1 MNKPVSGLYAVTPEL
16 TDSIALISKVDAAL
30 RGGASVVQYRSKSI
44 ADSLRRWQ
52 AGEIVRLCR
61 NWNALFIVN
70 DSVALA
76 REVDAD
82 GVHLGKDDGGVLA
95 ARAMLGPGKL
105 IGVSCYNEI
114 GRAREAVSQGADY
127 VAFGSFF
134 PSSTKP
140 QALRAGTELL
150 QIAASE
156 IALPVVAIGG
166 ITEDNAAGLIAAG
179 ADAVAVVSAL
189 FDAIDV
195 EAQARRFARLFQMP
209 VNLVRC
215 MHEIQK

>member
-1 MNKPVSGLYAVTPEL
+1 MNKPISGLYAVTPEM

-30 RGGASVVQYRSKSI
+30 RGGARVIQYRSKAI
-44 ADSLRRWQ
+44 AESLRRTQ
-52 AGEIVRLCR
+52 AGELARLCR
-61 NWNALFIVN
+61 TWNALFIVN
-70 DSVALA
+70 DDVALA

-95 ARAMLGPGKL
+95 ARSMLGPGKL

-114 GRAREAVSQGADY
+114 RRAREAQSQGADY

-134 PSSTKP
+134 SSSTKP
-140 QALRAGTELL
+140 DAIPTGAELL
-150 QIAASE
+150 QIATLE
-156 IALPVVAIGG
+156 IRLPVVAIGG
-166 ITEDNAAGLIAAG
+166 INENNAAVLIAAG

-195 EAQARRFARLFQMP
+195 EAQARRFARLFRMS
-209 VNLVRC
+209 VNS
-215 MHEIQK
+215 

>member
-16 TDSIALISKVDAAL
+16 TDSMVLISKVDAAL
-30 RGGASVVQYRSKSI
+30 RGGAGVIQYRSKSI
-44 ADSLRRWQ
+44 ADSLRRSQ
-52 AGEIVRLCR
+52 AREIANLCR
-61 NWNALFIVN
+61 LRNALFIVN
-70 DSVALA
+70 DSVELA
-76 REVDAD
+76 CEVDAD
-82 GVHLGKDDGGVLA
+82 GVHLGRDDGGVLA
-95 ARAMLGPGKL
+95 ARMMLGPGKL

-114 GRAREAVSQGADY
+114 GRARDAVSQGADY

-134 PSSTKP
+134 SSSTKP

-150 QIAASE
+150 QAAAAE
-156 IALPVVAIGG
+156 ITLPVVAIGG
-166 ITEDNAAGLIAAG
+166 ITEDNAGGLIAAG

-209 VNLVRC
+209 VNS
-215 MHEIQK
+215 

>member
-16 TDSIALISKVDAAL
+16 TDSIVLIRKVDAAL
-30 RGGASVVQYRSKSI
+30 RGGASVIQYRSKSI
-44 ADSLRRWQ
+44 ADSLRRSQ
-52 AGEIVRLCR
+52 AGEIANLCR
-61 NWNALFIVN
+61 LRNALFIVN
-70 DSVALA
+70 DSVELA
-76 REVDAD
+76 CEVDAD
-82 GVHLGKDDGGVLA
+82 GVHLGRDDGGVLA
-95 ARAMLGPGKL
+95 ARTMLGPGKL

-134 PSSTKP
+134 ASSTKP

-150 QIAASE
+150 QVAASE

-166 ITEDNAAGLIAAG
+166 INENNAAGLIAAG
-179 ADAVAVVSAL
+179 ANAVAVVSAL

-195 EAQARRFARLFQMP
+195 EAQARSFARLFQMP
-209 VNLVRC
+209 VNP
-215 MHEIQK
+215 

>member
-1 MNKPVSGLYAVTPEL
+1 MNKPVSGLYAVTPEM

-30 RGGASVVQYRSKSI
+30 RGGARVIQYRSKAI
-44 ADSLRRWQ
+44 AESLRRTQ
-52 AGEIVRLCR
+52 AGELARLCR
-61 NWNALFIVN
+61 TWNALFIVN
-70 DSVALA
+70 DDVALA

-95 ARAMLGPGKL
+95 ARSMLGPGKL

-114 GRAREAVSQGADY
+114 GRAREAQSQGADY

-134 PSSTKP
+134 SSSTKP
-140 QALRAGTELL
+140 DAIPTGAELL
-150 QIAASE
+150 QIATLE
-156 IALPVVAIGG
+156 IRLPVVAIGG
-166 ITEDNAAGLIAAG
+166 INENNAAVLIAAG

-195 EAQARRFARLFQMP
+195 EAQARRFARLFRMS
-209 VNLVRC
+209 VNS
-215 MHEIQK
+215 

>member
-16 TDSIALISKVDAAL
+16 TDSIALIGKVDSAL
-30 RGGASVVQYRSKSI
+30 RGGARIIQYRSKLI
-44 ADSLRRWQ
+44 ADPLRRAQ
-52 AGEIVRLCR
+52 AGEIANLCR
-61 NWNALFIVN
+61 ICNALFIVN

-82 GVHLGKDDGGVLA
+82 GVHLGKDDSSVLA
-95 ARAMLGPGKL
+95 ARTVLGPGKL
-105 IGVSCYNEI
+105 IGVSCYNDI
-114 GRAREAVSQGADY
+114 GRARTAQAQGADY

-134 PSSTKP
+134 SSSTKP
-140 QALRAGTELL
+140 QALRAATELL

-195 EAQARRFARLFQMP
+195 EAQARRFTRLFQLP
-209 VNLVRC
+209 VNS
-215 MHEIQK
+215 

>member
-16 TDSIALISKVDAAL
+16 TDSIALVSKVDAAL
-30 RGGASVVQYRSKSI
+30 RGGARVIQYRSKSI
-44 ADSLRRWQ
+44 PDSLRRSQ
-52 AGEIVRLCR
+52 AGEIARLCR
-61 NWNALFIVN
+61 IWNALFIVN
-70 DSVALA
+70 DSVELA

-82 GVHLGKDDGGVLA
+82 GVHLGKDDGDVLA
-95 ARAMLGPGKL
+95 ARTMLGPGKL
-105 IGVSCYNEI
+105 IGVSCYDEI

-134 PSSTKP
+134 SSSTKP

-189 FDAIDV
+189 FDALDV

-209 VNLVRC
+209 VNS
-215 MHEIQK
+215 

>member
-16 TDSIALISKVDAAL
+16 TDSIALVSKVDAAL
-30 RGGASVVQYRSKSI
+30 RGGARVIQYRSKSI
-44 ADSLRRWQ
+44 AGSLRRSQ
-52 AGEIVRLCR
+52 AGEIASLCR
-61 NWNALFIVN
+61 FWNALFIVN
-70 DSVALA
+70 DSVELA

-82 GVHLGKDDGGVLA
+82 GVHLGKDDGDVPA
-95 ARAMLGPGKL
+95 ARTMLGPGKL
-105 IGVSCYNEI
+105 IGVSCYGEI
-114 GRAREAVSQGADY
+114 GRARAAVSQGADY

-134 PSSTKP
+134 SSSTKP

-150 QIAASE
+150 EIAASE

-189 FDAIDV
+189 FDALDV

-209 VNLVRC
+209 VNS
-215 MHEIQK
+215 

>member
-1 MNKPVSGLYAVTPEL
+1 MNKLVSGLYAVTPEL
-16 TDSIALISKVDAAL
+16 TDSSVLIRKVDAAL

-44 ADSLRRWQ
+44 AESLRLLQ
-52 AGEIVRLCR
+52 AREISNLCR
-61 NWNALFIVN
+61 IRNALFIVN

-82 GVHLGKDDGGVLA
+82 GVHLGKDDDGVLA
-95 ARAMLGPGKL
+95 ARTVLGPGKL

-114 GRAREAVSQGADY
+114 GRARKAVAQGADY

-134 PSSTKP
+134 SSSTKP
-140 QALRAGTELL
+140 HAIRADMELL
-150 QIAASE
+150 QSAASE

-189 FDAIDV
+189 FDAFDV
-195 EAQARRFARLFQMP
+195 EAQARRFARLFQVP
-209 VNLVRC
+209 VNS
-215 MHEIQK
+215 

>member
-16 TDSIALISKVDAAL
+16 ADSRELMGKVEAAL
-30 RGGASVVQYRSKSI
+30 RGGASVIQYRNKSM
-44 ADSLRRWQ
+44 AESLRRNQ
-52 AGEIVRLCR
+52 AFELVRLCR
-61 NWNALFIVN
+61 RWNALCIVN
-70 DSVALA
+70 DSAALA

-82 GVHLGKDDGGVLA
+82 GVHLGRDDGGVLA
-95 ARAMLGPGKL
+95 ARATLGAEKL

-114 GRAREAVSQGADY
+114 GRAQEAQSQGADY

-134 PSSTKP
+134 SSSTKP
-140 QALRAGTELL
+140 QALRADTEILRT
-150 QIAASE
+150 AASQ

-166 ITEDNAAGLIAAG
+166 ITADNAAGLIAAG

-195 EAQARRFARLFQMP
+195 EAEGRRFARLFQTP
-209 VNLVRC
+209 VNS
-215 MHEIQK
+215 